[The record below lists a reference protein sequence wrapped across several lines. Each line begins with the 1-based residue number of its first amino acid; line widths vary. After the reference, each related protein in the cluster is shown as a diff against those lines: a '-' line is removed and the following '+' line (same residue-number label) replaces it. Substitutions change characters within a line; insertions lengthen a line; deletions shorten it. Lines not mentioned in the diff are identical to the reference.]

1 MEIQYIEIGGIKHP
15 MAGTLNAM
23 LQINEAVGIQ
33 KLSDL
38 ATFDELKSLRL
49 FRACA
54 FYQIAAGYR
63 LQNQPNYFKDEEH
76 LGDLIENFNQLKPC
90 FELWQTSQLGF
101 FGQPQTTGQTT
112 PRQTK
117 AKTPRQTKG

>member
-1 MEIQYIEIGGIKHP
+1 MEIQFIEIGGIKHP

-23 LQINEAVGIQ
+23 LEINEALGIERI
-33 KLSDL
+33 SDI
-38 ATFDELKSLRL
+38 ADFGELKSLRL

-63 LQNQPNYFKDEEH
+63 LQNQPNYFKSEQH
-76 LGDLIENFNQLKPC
+76 LGDLVENFNQLKPC
-90 FELWQTSQLGF
+90 FELWQSSQLGF
-101 FGQPQTTGQTT
+101 FGQPQATGQTI
-112 PRQTK
+112 QTK

>member
-1 MEIQYIEIGGIKHP
+1 MEIQFIEIDGIKHP

-23 LQINEAVGIQ
+23 LKINEAVGIH

-38 ATFDELKSLRL
+38 TTFDELQSLRL

-90 FELWQTSQLGF
+90 FELWQSAQLGF
-101 FGQPQTTGQTT
+101 FGQPQATGQTI
-112 PRQTK
+112 QTK
-117 AKTPRQTKG
+117 AKTPRSRKA